1 MSEHN
6 NTEKAIMD
14 AAERIFLEKG
24 YVLATTTRIAQEAG
38 VTHAMLHYYFRTK
51 EQIFMKVLDK
61 NLYELLDSLHAVMKF
76 DAPFWDSVKDGMLLF
91 FDYLNEHRQLANML
105 FDVIRQSPKLIEKY
119 RESMMRILNGVF
131 VNHQMLLNKEIEE
144 GRINDIDF
152 GQLLY
157 DTIMMSAS
165 TFMIVPVMKNVA
177 GLEGAEIE
185 KFIAGRREEII
196 TTMRYRLYG
205 KL

>member
-61 NLYELLDSLHAVMKF
+61 NIYELLESLHAVMKF
-76 DAPFWDSVKDGMLLF
+76 DAPFWDSLKNGILLF
-91 FDYLNEHRQLANML
+91 FDYLDGHRQLANML
-105 FDVIRQSPKLIEKY
+105 FDVIRQSPKLIENY
-119 RESMMRILNGVF
+119 RDSMMRILNGVF
-131 VNHQMLLNKEIEE
+131 VNHEMLLNREIEE
-144 GRINDIDF
+144 GRINSIDF

-177 GLEGAEIE
+177 GLDGEEIE
-185 KFIAGRREEII
+185 KFIAGRREEIV

>member
-1 MSEHN
+1 
-6 NTEKAIMD
+6 MD

-61 NLYELLDSLHAVMKF
+61 NIYELLESLHAVMKF
-76 DAPFWDSVKDGMLLF
+76 DAPFWDSLKNGILLF
-91 FDYLNEHRQLANML
+91 FDYLDGHRQLANML
-105 FDVIRQSPKLIEKY
+105 FDVIRQSPKLIENY
-119 RESMMRILNGVF
+119 RDSMMRILNGVF
-131 VNHQMLLNKEIEE
+131 VNHEMLLNREIEE
-144 GRINDIDF
+144 GRINSIDF

-177 GLEGAEIE
+177 GLEGEEIE
-185 KFIAGRREEII
+185 KFIAGRREEIV

>member
-1 MSEHN
+1 
-6 NTEKAIMD
+6 MD

-61 NLYELLDSLHAVMKF
+61 NIYELLESLHAVMKF
-76 DAPFWDSVKDGMLLF
+76 DAPFWDSLKNGILLF
-91 FDYLNEHRQLANML
+91 FDYLDGHRQLANML
-105 FDVIRQSPKLIEKY
+105 FDVIRQSPKLIENY
-119 RESMMRILNGVF
+119 RDSMMRILNGVF
-131 VNHQMLLNKEIEE
+131 VNHEMLLNREIEE
-144 GRINDIDF
+144 GRINSIDF

-177 GLEGAEIE
+177 GLDGEEIE
-185 KFIAGRREEII
+185 KFIAGRREEIV